1 MKTKPEKVFQ
11 ALSDM
16 NRIRILKM
24 LEVRPLCVCE
34 ITSVLNL
41 ATSTVSKHL
50 SLLRDADLLRDR
62 KDGKWIY
69 YELNKTP
76 EEASLKDLLAVFSKW
91 LEQDGTI
98 AADRKKAKTVD
109 KEKSC
114 GV

>member
-34 ITSVLNL
+34 ITSVLGL

-50 SLLRDADLLRDR
+50 SLLRDADLLHDR

-76 EEASLKDLLAVFSKW
+76 EEKQVKDLLSIVSKW

-98 AADRKKAKTVD
+98 TADRRRARVVN
-109 KEKSC
+109 KEKLC
-114 GV
+114 NI

>member
-50 SLLRDADLLRDR
+50 SILRDADLLRDR

-76 EEASLKDLLAVFSKW
+76 EEAQVKDLLSIVSKW
-91 LEQDGTI
+91 LEQNGTI
-98 AADRKKAKTVD
+98 TADRKKAKSVD
-109 KEKSC
+109 KEKLC